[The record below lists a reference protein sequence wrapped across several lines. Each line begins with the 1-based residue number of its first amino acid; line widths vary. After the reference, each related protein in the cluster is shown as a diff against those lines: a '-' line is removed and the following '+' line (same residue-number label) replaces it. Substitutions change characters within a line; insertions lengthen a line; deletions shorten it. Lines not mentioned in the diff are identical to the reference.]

1 MARRHAPARQLRRSC
16 ASALVAIL
24 ASLVAPAAFAQDGPT
39 PVAPFPRD
47 LSGVLAFQSD
57 VRTSSNPNGRIKIY
71 TLDLSAGR
79 VTALTREGDWND
91 EQPRWSPDGTRI
103 AFKSNRGGSYNL
115 YVMNADGSGVTRITS
130 HAANDHDPSW
140 LPDGRGLVFASD
152 RDRGVG
158 RLDLYRLSLSDGA
171 VERLTTFFN
180 GYAFMPSVSP
190 DGNWVAFVATTF
202 PMDGG
207 YANQVHVLELATRQT
222 WPFDV
227 TGAGCWPNWSPDGSS
242 IAHVWLLNEP
252 STIQVISSF
261 GDSPVPQPAEPG
273 RWHYYPD
280 WSPDGRLLAISTS
293 PAHHEGEDWDLAL
306 LDPSRNRPLQRLT
319 TGAGNDRL
327 PDWRPR

>member
-1 MARRHAPARQLRRSC
+1 MHLIQAHASRLRETVAAAVVLSC
-16 ASALVAIL
+16 L
-24 ASLVAPAAFAQDGPT
+24 AATAFAQDGPAA
-39 PVAPFPRD
+39 VSPFPRG

-57 VRTSSNPNGRIKIY
+57 VRTASNPNGRIKIY
-71 TLDLSAGR
+71 TIDLATGR
-79 VTALTREGDWND
+79 IAALTRDGDWND

-103 AFKSNRGGSYNL
+103 AFKSNRSGSYNL
-115 YVMNADGSGVTRITS
+115 YLMDADGSRVTRLTT

-140 LPDGRGLVFASD
+140 LPDKRSLVFASD
-152 RDRGVG
+152 RDRGPG
-158 RLDLYRLSLSDGA
+158 RLDLYRLSLADGA
-171 VERLTTFFN
+171 VERLTNFFN

-202 PMDGG
+202 PLDGG

-227 TGAGCWPNWSPDGSS
+227 TGAGCWPSWSPDGGS

-252 STIQVISSF
+252 STIQVVSSF
-261 GDSPVPQPAEPG
+261 GDAPAPLPGEPG

-280 WSPDGRLLAISTS
+280 WSPDSRLLAISTS
-293 PAHHEGEDWDLAL
+293 PAHHDGEDWDLAL
-306 LDPSRNRPLQRLT
+306 LDPSRTQPLQRLT

-327 PDWRPR
+327 PDWKPRE